1 MTKFGLRLLFFRCF
15 LYFFHLF
22 LSSPPPFL
30 CRLEFISNQRA
41 SRELQLLITYSF
53 AFLHINDCR
62 VLVGFLPQWFKGT
75 SVLCSP
81 GRRRDGQRQ
90 GSKPVQSPLCPPW
103 WELDRARRG
112 WGGLAGG
119 IWNEWGAVVGNTGVY
134 RLKVNVPY
142 QHKKEHMSS
151 VLPNYCHIEQFKHL
165 IWTKYTLRE
174 TGNLYCRDCSR
185 GFYWG
190 RQLVWMK
197 LMSHSVQRQ
206 GHFISP
212 EKGVY
217 RWKWG

>member
-1 MTKFGLRLLFFRCF
+1 MKTYGYDKFQVKASLFRCF

-22 LSSPPPFL
+22 SSSPPPFL

-81 GRRRDGQRQ
+81 GRRGDGQRR
-90 GSKPVQSPLCPPW
+90 GSKPVPPPLPSIFPDGSWTGQEEGGVGLGHMGRVGC
-103 WELDRARRG
+103 G
-112 WGGLAGG
+112 SWGT
-119 IWNEWGAVVGNTGVY
+119 TGVH

-151 VLPNYCHIEQFKHL
+151 ALPNYCHIEQFKHL
-165 IWTKYTLRE
+165 I
-174 TGNLYCRDCSR
+174 
-185 GFYWG
+185 
-190 RQLVWMK
+190 
-197 LMSHSVQRQ
+197 
-206 GHFISP
+206 
-212 EKGVY
+212 
-217 RWKWG
+217 

>member
-1 MTKFGLRLLFFRCF
+1 MKTYGYDTFFGLRLLSFCCF

-22 LSSPPPFL
+22 FSSPPPFL

-90 GSKPVQSPLCPPW
+90 GSKPVQFPPLSF
-103 WELDRARRG
+103 LIGAG
-112 WGGLAGG
+112 QSKKGGGGVVAGG
-119 IWNEWGAVVGNTGVY
+119 IWDGWVALGGGDY
-134 RLKVNVPY
+134 RVHRVKVNVPY

-151 VLPNYCHIEQFKHL
+151 ALPNYCHIEQFKHL
-165 IWTKYTLRE
+165 I
-174 TGNLYCRDCSR
+174 
-185 GFYWG
+185 
-190 RQLVWMK
+190 
-197 LMSHSVQRQ
+197 
-206 GHFISP
+206 
-212 EKGVY
+212 
-217 RWKWG
+217 